1 MHVGVRPMKIL
12 QTSFTR
18 RNDSRKILILL
29 VILLFVVASMS
40 LCIGA
45 ERINI
50 FHAATDLMKGNHT
63 AAVRILRYV
72 RVPRT
77 CAGLLAG
84 AALAASGAIIQGVL
98 ANSLA
103 APSTIGVNAG
113 AGFAVALF
121 CAAAPGALLAI
132 PFAALIGAFGGSM
145 LVLAIAEHTSAS
157 KISLVLAGVAV
168 SGIFSAGIDAII
180 TFVPESLNGYSDFR
194 IGGLFNVSLSQLLPA
209 AVLIILALIV
219 AGSLHNELD
228 LLMLGTEQAQSLG
241 LPARK
246 MQIIFL
252 GLAAILAGSAVSF
265 AGLIGFVGLMVPHI
279 MRQLVGETSGIL
291 LAGSALGGAVLLCG
305 CDLLSRI
312 LFAPFELPV
321 GIVMALVGGPF
332 FIWLL
337 KKRGRYGND

>member
-1 MHVGVRPMKIL
+1 MLVL
-12 QTSFTR
+12 
-18 RNDSRKILILL
+18 LL
-29 VILLFVVASMS
+29 VLLVLVSGMS
-40 LCIGA
+40 LCMGA
-45 ERINI
+45 EKIRIVQ
-50 FHAATDLMKGNHT
+50 ALSDLCAGRVT
-63 AAVRILRYV
+63 PDVRILRYV
-72 RVPRT
+72 RLPRT

-84 AALAASGAIIQGVL
+84 AALAAAGAIIQGVL

-121 CAAAPGALLAI
+121 CAWMPGALAAV
-132 PFAALIGAFGGSM
+132 PFAALIGAFGGAM
-145 LVLAIAEHTSAS
+145 LVLSIAQHTNAS

-180 TFVPESLNGYSDFR
+180 TFVPEALNGYSDFR
-194 IGGLFNVSLSQLLPA
+194 IGGLFHVSMRQLIPA
-209 AVLIILALIV
+209 AVLIVVALV
-219 AGSLHNELD
+219 LAGSLHNELD
-228 LLMLGTEQAQSLG
+228 LLMLGSEQAQSLG
-241 LPARK
+241 LSARK
-246 MQIIFL
+246 MQVVFL

-279 MRQLVGETSGIL
+279 MRQLVGETSGVL

-305 CDLLSRI
+305 CDLIARL

-321 GIVMALVGGPF
+321 GIVMALIGGPF

-337 KKRGRYGND
+337 RKRGRYAHD